1 MNGRMEIKMS
11 KRKHVLLIFTDQQRR
26 DTIHALG
33 NDSIVTPALDS
44 IANEAICFD
53 RCYTPSPVCVPARLC
68 MMAGQYCNRTGNNT
82 NNRAMTYRGEGFYSE
97 LTKAGYNSC
106 CVGKMHY
113 NPDLY
118 APLGFGKRH
127 TQEEMANPDK
137 DDYCRWLKSSEYK
150 NVFDFHGQRSEL
162 YYTPQVSQL
171 PAKAHPTQWIGDR
184 CVDFIR
190 ECNPDE
196 QPVFLVA
203 SFIHPHPPFAPP
215 APWNKMYRN
224 MKSAPYIPDDPDS
237 YEDMLRNRYTT
248 DALGISPRQLELLR
262 QHYYACVSFV
272 DYQIGR
278 IIDELKSKN
287 MYDDT
292 VIVFTSDHGD
302 LMGDYGTMGKRTML
316 DGAANIP
323 FLLRVPGH
331 EHEIRHDP
339 ASLVDLA
346 PTLLSLADIDYDKN
360 EYDGVDL
367 LRDKHEL
374 VYSQYGNGTVGIY
387 MVASGK
393 DKLVYSAIGN
403 RYFYFDSFPDAKDK
417 YDESN
422 PRVMELKAK
431 LDEYIKNDTCTEID
445 DRKMQ
450 SPARQQKYSFYPPLD
465 DHINTFESER
475 AAMPAGY
482 EITLGGKHTDY

>member
-1 MNGRMEIKMS
+1 MS
-11 KRKHVLLIFTDQQRR
+11 QKKHILLIFTDQQRR

-82 NNRAMTYRGEGFYSE
+82 NNRVMTYRGDGFYSE

-118 APLGFGKRH
+118 APLGFGKRYS
-127 TQEEMANPDK
+127 QEEMANPDK

-196 QPVFLVA
+196 QPMFLVA

-224 MKSAPYIPDDPDS
+224 MKSAPFIPDDPDS

-272 DYQIGR
+272 DYQISR

-292 VIVFTSDHGD
+292 IIVFTSDHGD

-323 FLLRVPGH
+323 FMLRVPGH
-331 EHEIRHDP
+331 GHEIRHDP

-346 PTLLSLADIDYDKN
+346 PTLLSLADVDYDKS

-367 LRDKHEL
+367 LQDKHEL

-393 DKLVYSAIGN
+393 DKLVYSAIGD

-422 PRVMELKAK
+422 PRVAQLKAK

-450 SPARQQKYSFYPPLD
+450 SPARQEKYSFYPPFD

>member
-1 MNGRMEIKMS
+1 MS

-82 NNRAMTYRGEGFYSE
+82 NNRVMTYRGEGFYSE

-118 APLGFGKRH
+118 APLGFGKRYS
-127 TQEEMANPDK
+127 QEEMANPDK
-137 DDYCRWLKSSEYK
+137 DDYCRWLKNSEYK

-196 QPVFLVA
+196 QPMFLVA

-224 MKSAPYIPDDPDS
+224 MKSAPFIPEDPDS

-292 VIVFTSDHGD
+292 IIVFTSDHGD
-302 LMGDYGTMGKRTML
+302 LMGDYGSMGKRTML

-323 FLLRVPGH
+323 FMLRVPGH

-346 PTLLSLADIDYDKN
+346 PTLLSLAGVDYDKS

-422 PRVMELKAK
+422 PRVAQLKAK
-431 LDEYIKNDTCTEID
+431 LDEYIKNDTCIEID

-450 SPARQQKYSFYPPLD
+450 SPARQEKYSFYPPLD